1 MRPFVHLHLHSQYS
15 LLSGAVRLDDLFKRL
30 PALNMPAVALTDL
43 DNMFGAVDFQKQAGG
58 AKVKPLIALESSWV
72 PRLKDLTRDARPR
85 HLVLIAT
92 SLEGYANLRELSSDA
107 YLKSPF
113 PSERPCLD
121 LESLRGR
128 TAGLIG
134 LSGGVRG
141 AVELALHEQGEG
153 AAEALALE
161 LSGLFDEGSFFLEV
175 QPLRTAR
182 QDRVNA
188 FFLGLSRRR
197 ALPLV
202 ATNECLYITREEA
215 RAYHALTCIAAG
227 VTLNEHQD
235 EYTAC
240 DEHWLKDGDTV
251 AEQLGP
257 DFEEAVNNT
266 LKIAERCD
274 FKIPLGKIFLPTY
287 QLPEGF
293 EPESYLEHRSREG
306 LKERFKEFARV
317 GKSVDEGEYVARLEM
332 EIGVINRMK
341 FPGYFLIVQDF
352 INWAKD
358 NDIPVG
364 PGRGSGAGSLVAYA
378 LRITDLDPIPYGLL
392 FERFLN
398 PERVSMPD
406 FDIDFCMNRRL
417 EVIEY
422 VTRKYGASNVGQIAT
437 FGALKAKGV
446 LKDVGRVLGMGYAD
460 TDRLSKLVPDRLDI
474 SLDEALKEEERLSK
488 LYEGDRQIRE
498 LFDIA
503 RRLEGLHRNTGMH
516 AAGVV
521 IGDQELWKY
530 CPVFRGVNGELV
542 TQFAKDEVEQAG
554 LVKFD
559 FLGLKTLTVIQ
570 DAVKMINENHPER
583 DPLDVYVLPLTDPGV
598 YELISSGETDSVF
611 QLESSGFQE
620 LLKKLRPDVFE
631 DIVAAVALY
640 RPGPLNSG
648 MLDTFINRKHGKEPI
663 TFPHELIRGILTE
676 TYGVIVYQ
684 EQVMQIAQVLAN
696 FSLGGADLLRRAMGK
711 KKPEEMAKQRVIFAA
726 GAAENQVDDKVASE
740 IFDLMELFAEY
751 GFNKSHSAAY
761 ALLTYHTAYLKVH
774 HPAEFMASV
783 LSNDRDTAEKVA
795 KGVRNSLKM
804 GLSVLPPCV
813 NRSLE
818 VFYGKGRE
826 VLFGLAGV
834 KGVGSSAVEAI
845 IEARAAGPF
854 RSLLD
859 FCERVNLSRVNKA
872 TIEKLIQ
879 VGAFDFVGAPRR
891 RLCAALDPLIKR
903 AQQRQQDEAA
913 GQDSLFALFGAAE
926 AEQQGRSEEEAL
938 AHELDE
944 WAEVGEWNKKQL
956 LDYEKQSLGFFVSGH
971 PLDRFDDLIKRI
983 PHTPIEDL
991 PLCARFQ
998 TVTLIGTVAA
1008 FRAMNSKQ
1016 GPGRVG
1022 FATIEDRT
1030 GEVEVILGNAHLDA
1044 YEQVITSGEPIV
1056 LVGEVKPP
1064 FEDEGEHR
1072 VNLGKRGEDA
1082 RAEAYA
1088 QTLGERQERMTRA
1101 LELEL
1106 PAAATSQWLRRLR
1119 DLCAA
1124 KERAGRCPLFLRL
1137 RTARGAQVL
1146 VSSSLTVYPTEDLAH
1161 ELRQVGQGVGVR
1173 FVDKQGLLALQAEVR
1188 AGQARAQGAGGVS
1201 GGAAGA

>member
-15 LLSGAVRLDDLFKRL
+15 LLCGAVRLEGLFKRL
-30 PALNMPAVALTDL
+30 PALQMPAVALTDR
-43 DNMFGAVDFQKQAGG
+43 DNMFGAVDFQKQAAG

-72 PRLKDLTRDARPR
+72 PRLKDLKRDSRPR

-92 SLEGYANLRELSSDA
+92 SAEGYAHLRELSSDA

-128 TAGLIG
+128 TRGLIG

-141 AVELALHEQGEG
+141 AVEVALHEQGEE
-153 AAEALALE
+153 AAEEVALALRDVFE
-161 LSGLFDEGSFFLEV
+161 EGSFFLEV
-175 QPLRTAR
+175 QPLGTAR
-182 QDRVNA
+182 QSRVNA
-188 FFLGLSRRR
+188 FFLALSRRR
-197 ALPLV
+197 GLPLV
-202 ATNECLYITREEA
+202 ATNECLYVTREEA
-215 RAYHALTCIAAG
+215 RAYHALACIARG
-227 VTLNEHQD
+227 VTLSEYQD
-235 EYTAC
+235 EYTGC

-251 AEQLGP
+251 AAQLGP
-257 DFEEAVNNT
+257 DFEDAVART
-266 LKIAERCD
+266 LAIAERCD
-274 FKIPLGKIFLPTY
+274 FKIPLGKVFLPTFR
-287 QLPEGF
+287 LPEGF
-293 EPESYLEHRSREG
+293 DAESYLAHRSREG
-306 LKERFKEFARV
+306 LGERFREFARV
-317 GKSVDEGEYVARLEM
+317 GKAVDEGAYLARLDM

-358 NDIPVG
+358 HGIPVG

-422 VTRKYGASNVGQIAT
+422 VTRKYGEANVGQIAT

-446 LKDVGRVLGMGYAD
+446 LKDVGRVLGMGYGD
-460 TDRLSKLVPDRLDI
+460 TDHLSKLVPDRLDI
-474 SLDEALKEEERLSK
+474 SLDEALKEEPRLAK
-488 LYEGDRQIRE
+488 LYESDARIRE
-498 LFDIA
+498 LIDIA
-503 RRLEGLHRNTGMH
+503 RTLEGLHRNTGMH

-521 IGDQELWKY
+521 IGDEPLWRY

-570 DAVKMINENHPER
+570 DAVGMINQNHPDRE
-583 DPLDVYVLPLTDPGV
+583 PLDVYVLPLTDPGV

-648 MLDTFINRKHGKEPI
+648 MLDTFIHRKHGKEPI

-726 GAAENQVDDKVASE
+726 GAAENQVDEKVASE

-795 KGVRNSLKM
+795 KGVRNALKM
-804 GLSVLPPCV
+804 GLRVLPPCV

-826 VLFGLAGV
+826 VLFGLGGV

-845 IEARAAGPF
+845 LEARAAGPF
-854 RSLLD
+854 ESLLD

-891 RLCAALDPLIKR
+891 RLCAALDALIGR
-903 AQQRQQDEAA
+903 AQQKQKDDAA
-913 GQDSLFALFGAAE
+913 GQDSLFGLFGAAE
-926 AEQQGRSEEEAL
+926 AGGAASGAGGRAR
-938 AHELDE
+938 ELDE
-944 WAEVGEWNKKQL
+944 WREVGEWNQRQL
-956 LDYEKQSLGFFVSGH
+956 LEHEKLSLGFFVSGH
-971 PLDRFDDLIKRI
+971 PLDRFAALVAKI
-983 PHTPIEDL
+983 PHTPVERL
-991 PLCARFQ
+991 PACDRFQ
-998 TVTLIGTVAA
+998 LVTLIGTIAA
-1008 FRAMNSKQ
+1008 FRAMSSKQ

-1022 FATIEDRT
+1022 FATLEDRT
-1030 GEVEVILGNAHLDA
+1030 GAVEVILGDEQLNA
-1044 YEQVITSGEPIV
+1044 YEKVITSGEPV
-1056 LVGEVKPP
+1056 ALVGEVKVP
-1064 FEDEGEHR
+1064 FDDEGEHR
-1072 VNLGKRGEDA
+1072 VTLGRKGFDV

-1088 QTLGERQERMTRA
+1088 QTLAERQEAMTHA
-1101 LELEL
+1101 VELDL
-1106 PAAATSQWLRRLR
+1106 PPSATAQWLRRLR
-1119 DLCAA
+1119 DLCAS
-1124 KERAGRCPLFLRL
+1124 KERAGRCPLLLRL
-1137 RTARGAQVL
+1137 RQPSGAQVL
-1146 VSSSLTVYPTEDLAH
+1146 VSSSLTVHPTEDLAH
-1161 ELRQVGQGVGVR
+1161 ELRQVGEGVEVR
-1173 FVDKQGLLALQAEVR
+1173 FVDKGALAALQREVR
-1188 AGQARAQGAGGVS
+1188 AG
-1201 GGAAGA
+1201 